1 MNWLQQLTQLTR
13 PVPPVR
19 RRKSPLRGKREAPPE
34 PTSVILQPFAS
45 PLPGL
50 ETIQFGHFSDTN
62 NSPAHTEKRTTAIEL
77 FRSKKYRDSL
87 QSLLDWIQSERGG
100 NAVKWKET
108 GPDSFD
114 FILHQ
119 STRLIEGNFDG
130 KFLHA
135 CVPLAKSDAPGT
147 AVMRRMLELNNDL
160 QYTSAGLDKE
170 GIFYLVF
177 DTDADTASPQKVFNG
192 LRELALVADRQDD
205 DLRIA
210 FPDLLP
216 VPSAPITQLPAGEL
230 EVKSTY
236 FHKWIGDTL
245 AEAENLDM
253 DAYAGAIA
261 HLLLTLV
268 YRLDLLLSPDGRLML
283 ELEQISNL
291 YWADKDEKTLV
302 SRNAAMLKAVHK
314 LQSWTTDDLAAGL
327 HLTEDTFAGHPPP
340 NLQKVRDTIVVAL
353 RDAAVYAERS
363 QPFLELTLLEYG
375 PLANQYLYAMPDL
388 VRDLTLI
395 QQAVLHPHFFADLG
409 MSVRFYD
416 EASDKVDAEAV
427 ARAVGA
433 ALQEWKVVF
442 PRADIDF
449 SKINFTS
456 RAEFAGTFAA
466 QLSVIQL

>member
-1 MNWLQQLTQLTR
+1 M
-13 PVPPVR
+13 V
-19 RRKSPLRGKREAPPE
+19 APE
-34 PTSVILQPFAS
+34 PTAEMLQPFDN

-50 ETIQFGHFSDTN
+50 EAVQFGHFSDTN

-77 FRSKKYRDSL
+77 FRAKKYRESL
-87 QSLLDWIQSERGG
+87 QSLLDWIHSERGG
-100 NAVKWKET
+100 NAVEWTET
-108 GPDSFD
+108 GTDTFD
-114 FILHQ
+114 FVLHQ
-119 STRLIEGNFDG
+119 STRLIKGNFDG

-147 AVMRRMLELNNDL
+147 AVMHRMLELNNDL
-160 QYTSAGLDKE
+160 QYTSAGLDEE
-170 GIFYLVF
+170 GTFYLVF

-205 DLRIA
+205 DLRAA

-216 VPSAPITQLPAGEL
+216 APSAPVTPLPANEL
-230 EVKSTY
+230 EVKGTY

-302 SRNAAMLKAVHK
+302 SRNAAMLKAVRK
-314 LQSWTTDDLAAGL
+314 LQSWTLTDLASSL
-327 HLTEDTFAGHPPP
+327 HLTADTFAGHPPP
-340 NLQKVRDTIVVAL
+340 SLTKMRDNVAVAL
-353 RDAAVYAERS
+353 RDAAVYAGRS

-409 MSVRFYD
+409 LGVTFY
-416 EASDKVDAEAV
+416 EEKHDKVNAEAV
-427 ARAVGA
+427 ARSVGA
-433 ALQEWKVVF
+433 ALQEWKAVF
-442 PRADIDF
+442 PHADIDF
-449 SKINFTS
+449 SKIAFTS

-466 QLSVIQL
+466 QLSIIQL

>member
-1 MNWLQQLTQLTR
+1 M
-13 PVPPVR
+13 
-19 RRKSPLRGKREAPPE
+19 
-34 PTSVILQPFAS
+34 
-45 PLPGL
+45 
-50 ETIQFGHFSDTN
+50 QFGHFSDTN
-62 NSPAHTEKRTTAIEL
+62 NSPAHTEKRTKAIEL
-77 FRSKKYRDSL
+77 FRAKKYRDSL
-87 QSLLDWIQSERGG
+87 QTLLDWIQSERGG
-100 NAVKWKET
+100 SGVKWQET
-108 GPDSFD
+108 GPETFD
-114 FILHQ
+114 FTMHQ

-130 KFLHA
+130 KYLHA
-135 CVPLAKSDAPGT
+135 CVPLAKSETPGT

-160 QYTSAGLDKE
+160 QYTSAGIDAD
-170 GIFYLVF
+170 GTFYLVF

-205 DLRIA
+205 DLRAA
-210 FPDLLP
+210 FPELLP
-216 VPSAPITQLPAGEL
+216 APSAPIKPLPAKEL

-236 FHKWIGDTL
+236 FHKWIGETL

-268 YRLDLLLSPDGRLML
+268 YRLDLLLSPDCRLML
-283 ELEQISNL
+283 KLEEISNL

-302 SRNAAMLKAVHK
+302 SRNAAMLKAVRK
-314 LQSWTTDDLAAGL
+314 LQSWTIDDLAACL

-340 NLQKVRDTIVVAL
+340 SLDKARDNIAVAL
-353 RDAAVYAERS
+353 RDANVYANRS
-363 QPFLELTLLEYG
+363 QPFLERTLLEYG
-375 PLANQYLYAMPDL
+375 PLANQYLYAMPNL

-409 MSVRFYD
+409 LQTTFYD
-416 EASDKVDAEAV
+416 EARDKVNAEAV

-433 ALQEWKVVF
+433 ALQEWKAVF
-442 PRADIDF
+442 PRADMDF
-449 SKINFTS
+449 SRINFTS